1 MYTTEQIKILI
12 ASGSIHDFYN
22 DYYWRKL
29 SHEIIR
35 EQHSECQICKSR
47 GRYGRGVITHH
58 VNHLKDRPDLAYSR
72 YFTAKDGSRQRNL
85 IAVCR
90 ECHKE
95 LHSGEWNLFESKRFQ
110 NEEKW

>member
-35 EQHSECQICKSR
+35 EQHNECQICKSR

-90 ECHKE
+90 ECHKA
-95 LHSGEWNLFESKRFQ
+95 LHHGEWHGKKK
-110 NEEKW
+110 EKFMNDELW

>member
-1 MYTTEQIKILI
+1 MYTTEQIKSLI
-12 ASGSIHDFYN
+12 ASGNEHDFYN

-35 EQHSECQICKSR
+35 EQHSECQMCKSR

-72 YFTAKDGSRQRNL
+72 FYTAPDGSRQRNL

-90 ECHKE
+90 DCHRDLHPDE
-95 LHSGEWNLFESKRFQ
+95 LGNLCSKKFQ
-110 NEEKW
+110 NDEMW